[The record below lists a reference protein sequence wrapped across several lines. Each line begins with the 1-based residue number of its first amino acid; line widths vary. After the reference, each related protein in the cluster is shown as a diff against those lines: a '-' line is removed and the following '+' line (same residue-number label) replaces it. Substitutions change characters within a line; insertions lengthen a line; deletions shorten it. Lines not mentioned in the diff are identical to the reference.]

1 MSGAFYHQS
10 FENSARFVRAIMT
23 HPEFLRAYNVMPEVN
38 IKRVRA
44 SFDAWARK
52 ERLRKRTADS
62 IWSQV
67 DIRSAAEFKK
77 GIAACVDWVAPRL
90 RGREWALVAETDT
103 SARKAKSSAWL
114 AGPVIRHLAA
124 RGIAP
129 PSVIVPVEGGALV
142 STKHIDD
149 ALSRGITTFVHID
162 DAIYSGQQK
171 GSLVDMFQRHLSRV
185 GRMAKLYIA
194 AAYATEEGSEF
205 VKSMVQNN
213 RVWPALA
220 SHPLAPLQLHF
231 FAAYALRPA
240 KLPDAVKAE
249 LARRRNHLW
258 TGGPT
263 TTILPFKVP
272 NATSFTPMT
281 LSYHLDTTLP
291 QPIYKR
297 IPLRMLMRSE
307 QIESMNR
314 RGKKRPMYD
323 MGMKMK
329 MKKSWWGWKKPGGGW

>member
-1 MSGAFYHQS
+1 
-10 FENSARFVRAIMT
+10 MT
-23 HPEFLRAYNVMPEVN
+23 HPEFLRAYNVMPEVD
-38 IKRVRA
+38 IQRVRA

-52 ERLRKRTADS
+52 ERLSKRTAET

-77 GIAACVDWVAPRL
+77 GIAACVNWVAPRL
-90 RGREWALVAETDT
+90 RGRKWALVAETDT
-103 SARKAKSSAWL
+103 SARKAQSSAWL

-149 ALSRGITTFVHID
+149 ALRRGITTFVHID

-171 GSLVDMFQRHLSRV
+171 GTLVDMFQRHLSRV

-194 AAYATEEGSEF
+194 AAYATEEGSEH
-205 VKSMVQNN
+205 VKSMVHNN
-213 RVWPALA
+213 RVRPALA

-231 FAAYALRPA
+231 FAPYVLRPA

-249 LARRRNHLW
+249 LARRRNRVLGMPLW

-297 IPLRMLMRSE
+297 IPVRMLMRSE

-323 MGMKMK
+323 MGAAMWKG
-329 MKKSWWGWKKPGGGW
+329 KSWWEWKPGGGL